1 MIRVLHCQ
9 EDQVC
14 QKDLALDEVTAVLQ
28 SGQGMIWLDIWGEAL
43 AQSEA
48 VLRDVF
54 HFHPLAIDDAL
65 NETHAPKLDD
75 WGDYLYI
82 VLHAIKYTAPDH
94 EPINLPEVDIFVG
107 RNYLVTYHQE
117 EIAPL
122 ERVWLVSQTDDRI
135 RRNGISRLLYRVADE
150 LMNEH
155 ITAVEHIEEELE
167 EIEDEIFNGPDDDTL
182 EQLFIQKRRVL
193 QMRRTIGPQRLV
205 FSALS
210 RNHYA
215 VIDPEAQVF
224 FNDIYDHMVRL
235 YDLMDSLRDLSTG
248 SLTTYLS
255 IVNNRMNNVMKTM
268 AVVTALFLPLSFITG
283 FFGMN
288 FFAPSIDTHTWT
300 GWLPFEAA
308 MLAMFLLPFVMF
320 WYIRRR
326 NWL

>member
-1 MIRVLHCQ
+1 MC
-9 EDQVC
+9 ETE
-14 QKDLALDEVTAVLQ
+14 LALAEVTAVLET
-28 SGQGMIWLDIWGEAL
+28 GQGMMWLDMWGESL
-43 AQSEA
+43 ADSEA
-48 VLRDVF
+48 ILLNVF

-75 WGDYLYI
+75 WGDYLCI

-94 EPINLPEVDIFVG
+94 EPINLPEVDVFVG
-107 RNYLVTYHQE
+107 RNYLVTYRQE
-117 EIAPL
+117 EIPPL
-122 ERVWLVSQTDDRI
+122 ERVWAACQTDDRI
-135 RRNGISRLLYRVADE
+135 RKHGISNLLYRLADE

-155 ITAVEHIEEELE
+155 ITAVEKIEEELE
-167 EIEDEIFNGPDDDTL
+167 EIEDEIFNGPDHETL

-205 FSALS
+205 FNSLS

-224 FNDIYDHMVRL
+224 FSDIYDHMVRL
-235 YDLMDSLRDLSTG
+235 YDLMDSLRELSTN

-255 IVNNRMNNVMKTM
+255 IINNRMNNVMKTM

-288 FFAPSIDTHTWT
+288 FFAPSIDTHAWT
-300 GWLPFEAA
+300 SWLSFEVAIVA
-308 MLAMFLLPFVMF
+308 MLIIPFVMF

-326 NWL
+326 KWL

>member
-1 MIRVLHCQ
+1 MIRVLYCQ
-9 EDQVC
+9 ENVVC

-43 AQSEA
+43 DQSES
-48 VLRDVF
+48 VLRDIF
-54 HFHPLAIDDAL
+54 RFHPLAIDDAL

-107 RNYLVTYHQE
+107 HNYLVTYHQE
-117 EIAPL
+117 EIPPL
-122 ERVWLVSQTDDRI
+122 ERVWLISQTDDRI

-155 ITAVEHIEEELE
+155 ITAVEKIEEELE
-167 EIEDEIFNGPDDDTL
+167 EIEDEIFNGPDNDTL

-210 RNHYA
+210 RNHYT

-300 GWLPFEAA
+300 GWLPFEVA
-308 MLAMFLLPFVMF
+308 MLAMILIPFVMF

>member
-1 MIRVLHCQ
+1 MIRVLYCGENQACQ
-9 EDQVC
+9 TA
-14 QKDLALDEVTAVLQ
+14 LALAEVTAVLQ
-28 SGQGMIWLDIWGEAL
+28 SGAGMLWLDIYGESP

-48 VLRDVF
+48 VLRDIF

-75 WGDYLYI
+75 WGDYLTI
-82 VLHAIKYTAPDH
+82 VLHAVEYTAPDH
-94 EPINLPEVDIFVG
+94 DPIRLPEVDIFVG
-107 RNYLVTYHQE
+107 RNYMVTYHHQ

-122 ERVWLVSQTDDRI
+122 ERVWRIYQTDERI
-135 RRNGISRLLYRVADE
+135 RHYGISRLLYRLADE

-155 ITAVEHIEEELE
+155 ITAVEQIEEALE
-167 EIEDEIFNGPDDDTL
+167 DLEGDIFNGPDHETL

-205 FSALS
+205 FGSLS
-210 RNHYA
+210 RNQYV
-215 VIDPEAQVF
+215 VIDPEARVF
-224 FNDIYDHMVRL
+224 FSDIYDHMVRL
-235 YDLMDSLRDLSTG
+235 YDLMESLRELSTN

-288 FFAPSIDTHTWT
+288 FFAPTINTQDWT
-300 GWLPFEAA
+300 GWLPFEIALA
-308 MLAMFLLPFVMF
+308 AMFLIPFVMF

-326 NWL
+326 KWL